1 MRLRFLHPLL
11 AEKTRL
17 RARRALIPAPVHRPV
32 ARPRSSTQWPPS
44 SPPPSARASP
54 PPRCVE
60 RPRRSRLAPSARFP
74 ARPRTRVFATSPA
87 SASPPRETLTTPSPS
102 PPATPRSQR
111 VAARRT
117 FLGKGV
123 AGLAPVRYAR
133 APTESSLDPGAARA
147 RPGTPSRRGVTMTRR
162 DAREKN
168 NHPIR
173 PFRPPSFPRRPCRFL
188 VRRPLTPPSRPI
200 TLPLTLPRMTAPP
213 RLRPSCAPRLRR
225 RR

>member
-1 MRLRFLHPLL
+1 V
-11 AEKTRL
+11 
-17 RARRALIPAPVHRPV
+17 RRAPATL
-32 ARPRSSTQWPPS
+32 AS
-44 SPPPSARASP
+44 RA
-54 PPRCVE
+54 E
-60 RPRRSRLAPSARFP
+60 RAVSGAPANARFRDI
-74 ARPRTRVFATSPA
+74 ARE
-87 SASPPRETLTTPSPS
+87 PRETLTNPSPS
-102 PPATPRSQR
+102 PPATSRSQR

-173 PFRPPSFPRRPCRFL
+173 PFRPPSFPCRPCRFL